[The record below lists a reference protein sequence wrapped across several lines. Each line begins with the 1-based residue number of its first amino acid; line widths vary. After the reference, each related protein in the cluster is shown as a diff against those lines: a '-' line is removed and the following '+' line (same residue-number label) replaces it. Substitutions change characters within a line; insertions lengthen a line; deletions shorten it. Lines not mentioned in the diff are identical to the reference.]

1 MRTGPCSRASR
12 TPSAALTA
20 LADIERQ
27 EAAARLAREEFRRLE
42 KRRDEVV
49 RCFACSAND
58 AHAVMVSM
66 TVLLCTNKISESQRE
81 LLQAREM
88 IDEAHRSLSSSL
100 EEALEIC
107 QVVMLMKIAR
117 E

>member
-1 MRTGPCSRASR
+1 M
-12 TPSAALTA
+12 
-20 LADIERQ
+20 
-27 EAAARLAREEFRRLE
+27 F
-42 KRRDEVV
+42 
-49 RCFACSAND
+49 
-58 AHAVMVSM
+58 